1 MTRKFGPVRVTASK
15 SGFGFSAGAGPV
27 RLTRRADGR
36 VQRTV
41 RIPGTGIYDT
51 KTIGARAKGRP
62 RQALSPAARTSP
74 PAAVSASTGREA
86 EIGVAFFALIVGGGA
101 CGATV
106 GGLIW
111 LAIPL
116 WLVTAFLVYSALLA
130 RSDRRKAAANR
141 GADHADIGTTHDL
154 PAPIAPP
161 GWYPSPNDP
170 ARQQWWDGQGW
181 TQHVS
186 RAE

>member
-1 MTRKFGPVRVTASK
+1 MQDLSSSLARGQPMVRMTRKFGPVRVTASK
-15 SGFGFSAGAGPV
+15 SGFGFSAGAGPA

-36 VQRTV
+36 LQRTV

-51 KTIGARAKGRP
+51 KTIGPRPKGRP
-62 RQALSPAARTSP
+62 RQVLAPAAPTNST
-74 PAAVSASTGREA
+74 AAAPTGREA

-101 CGATV
+101 CAATA

-141 GADHADIGTTHDL
+141 SASQANASTPLSHDDDETSDFR
-154 PAPIAPP
+154 
-161 GWYPSPNDP
+161 W
-170 ARQQWWDGQGW
+170 Q
-181 TQHVS
+181 
-186 RAE
+186 